1 MEATDVAP
9 SASPLKLLLRP
20 SILIVMCDVRKD
32 GDWTELDITEPMA
45 STIWGEHI
53 PSVIPWMYANEC
65 RGDRSGRPIHTPQ
78 GSLSITMYECGKTIR
93 IVPDICVWQSF
104 VGPGDQTGRPTFLI
118 DWTELGIAKYPT
130 FWCYFRLNAWQ
141 NQQIRTFHLT
151 RIFEK

>member
-45 STIWGEHI
+45 LIIWGEHI

-78 GSLSITMYECGKTIR
+78 GSLSTAIYKCGKTIM
-93 IVPDICVWQSF
+93 I
-104 VGPGDQTGRPTFLI
+104 GPGAFVCDSRLLDRATRPVQCNVQQPFNNHPNNVQQPFKHISHGSLST
-118 DWTELGIAKYPT
+118 P
-130 FWCYFRLNAWQ
+130 CLNAGK
-141 NQQIRTFHLT
+141 NNHD
-151 RIFEK
+151 